1 MTRRTATFAL
11 LATLTLGC
19 SIAEP
24 NLLGGRE
31 KCWSDSDPHAA
42 TLMKGWVELDT
53 DPPVMHT
60 AEGEDFALSFPFLTV
75 RATDHGPELT
85 DAGATVAE
93 NGELITVFGGLDSR
107 GSIAVCAVEEHHDG

>member
-1 MTRRTATFAL
+1 VCVLSVSFA
-11 LATLTLGC
+11 AC
-19 SIAEP
+19 SIREP

-60 AEGEDFALSFPFLTV
+60 AEGEDFSLEFPFMTV
-75 RATDHGPELT
+75 RSTDHGPDLT
-85 DAGATVAE
+85 DGNVTVAE
-93 NGELITVFGGLDSR
+93 NGELITVFGGLSAD

>member
-1 MTRRTATFAL
+1 VIRKAL
-11 LATLTLGC
+11 LGAVLLC
-19 SIAEP
+19 AMACAEP

-60 AEGEDFALSFPFLTV
+60 AEGVDFPLEFPFMTV
-75 RATDHGPELT
+75 RSTDHGPDLT
-85 DAGATVAE
+85 DGNLTVAE
-93 NGELITVFGGLDSR
+93 NGELITVFGGLSVD

>member
-1 MTRRTATFAL
+1 M
-11 LATLTLGC
+11 LTLGC

-60 AEGEDFALSFPFLTV
+60 ADGEDFPLEFPFMTV
-75 RATDHGPELT
+75 RSTDRGPELF
-85 DAGATVAE
+85 DGGVAVAG
-93 NGELITVFGGLDSR
+93 NGELITVFGGLDSD